1 VDTAS
6 LRRVIYPLLH
16 WSSTS
21 AVYPS
26 RWFCQNSASGQN
38 AIVPHLLR
46 RCVHGLPEL
55 ANRVSAE
62 VLMSVELK
70 SPVFNTISTIQQLIR
85 QKANASIP
93 LSQMK
98 LRKVRPADSH
108 LAGTRTGPTRSDEA
122 CLRLFCQRNDA
133 IPPRC

>member
-1 VDTAS
+1 MDTAS

-16 WSSTS
+16 WSCTS
-21 AVYPS
+21 AVYPT

-38 AIVPHLLR
+38 NIVPHLLR

-85 QKANASIP
+85 QKANAKYPVES
-93 LSQMK
+93 
-98 LRKVRPADSH
+98 
-108 LAGTRTGPTRSDEA
+108 
-122 CLRLFCQRNDA
+122 DA
-133 IPPRC
+133 IAKS